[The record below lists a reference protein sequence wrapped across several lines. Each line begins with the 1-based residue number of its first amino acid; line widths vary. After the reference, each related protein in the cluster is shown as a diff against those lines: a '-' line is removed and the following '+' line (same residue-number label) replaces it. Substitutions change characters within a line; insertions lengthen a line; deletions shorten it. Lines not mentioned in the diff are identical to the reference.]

1 MKSLPSTSSGL
12 DHEVCRASV
21 FDDLLSLYKKCESLP
36 QEYPLEMKFTAE
48 RAVDLGGVSRD
59 VMTAFWQDACEKL
72 FDGNKL
78 LVPVVSPH
86 IDLSLLTTIGKIL
99 SHGYLC
105 TGYLPTQI
113 SFPSLAAM
121 LLGPS
126 VNIDFS
132 VLIES
137 FLDYVSD
144 VERSVLKSA
153 VEIAKH
159 TSKTAFPSDV
169 QEELL
174 TVLCNYG
181 CRQIPSPSTLSQI
194 VADIA
199 RFVFLTNPMSALCMI
214 NSGIPSQHHPF
225 WSSKSPADLYHLYQ
239 ALTATPTKVLSLI
252 DKPYCANQ
260 AQKLVFGY
268 LRQYDP

>member
-1 MKSLPSTSSGL
+1 M
-12 DHEVCRASV
+12 RASV

-72 FDGNKL
+72 FNGNKL

-169 QEELL
+169 QKELL

-199 RFVFLTNPMSALCMI
+199 LPLPPVLCSFHLLCVHICQITKMLIYPPVATTTPVYTPELVQTFETSPTLQFPPHIFTQHTTDTSSQSISANVSPL
-214 NSGIPSQHHPF
+214 NSAYYS
-225 WSSKSPADLYHLYQ
+225 
-239 ALTATPTKVLSLI
+239 
-252 DKPYCANQ
+252 
-260 AQKLVFGY
+260 
-268 LRQYDP
+268 